1 MIKIM
6 KLSHYRQT
14 AFLTKSVKLSNIIK
28 YNSATST
35 ELTIDQTCT
44 STSCA
49 SHTIILTQGS
59 YKIELWGSQGGTAA
73 YAASPGNGSYVS
85 GNFTV
90 TKETILYAF
99 IGNRNGYNGG
109 GSGGPGANSGAN
121 GGGATD
127 IRLEGTGYENR
138 IMVAGGG
145 GGGGG
150 HSDGGSST
158 RDSHKSKNGGNGD
171 EDAVPTGNGY
181 DGQPG
186 KKGSQTNGGAGGAG
200 GNYYSSTSTSLT
212 LYPSGGGGG
221 GGGYFGGGGGG
232 SGVTYGGSISR
243 AGNPGSSGTKGSG
256 GSGATAT
263 YTYTVTGRCSHRGSG
278 GGGGSSYVDT
288 NKITM
293 HEIFYGSSSFP
304 NVVGL
309 IQTGNQRNGAI
320 RIKQT
325 SEIIIEGGKRT
336 CNYDIVFT
344 YQKLFRISIL
354 ISTMLKY

>member
-6 KLSHYRQT
+6 RLSHYRQT
-14 AFLTKSVKLSNIIK
+14 ALLTKSVKLSNIIK

-73 YAASPGNGSYVS
+73 YAASPGNGSYVR

-150 HSDGGSST
+150 HSNGGSSNT
-158 RDSHKSKNGGNGD
+158 RDYRKGTSGGNGD
-171 EDAVPTGNGY
+171 ED
-181 DGQPG
+181 
-186 KKGSQTNGGAGGAG
+186 GG
-200 GNYYSSTSTSLT
+200 STSNQ
-212 LYPSGGGGG
+212 YGGGGG
-221 GGGYFGGGGGG
+221 GGGG
-232 SGVTYGGSISR
+232 SGITYGGSISR

-263 YTYTVTGRCSHRGSG
+263 YTYSVTGYCSHRSSG

-309 IQTGNQRNGAI
+309 TQTGNQRNGAI